1 MQYIKILIVLSHLL
15 HPLGELELRDGG
27 GRAVCVDQVRDERP
41 VLLVAL
47 VLSEIKLTMYF
58 GFKIGQFSCGC

>member
-1 MQYIKILIVLSHLL
+1 MLNHLL

-47 VLSEIKLTMYF
+47 VLSEIKLRKEIQQTIS
-58 GFKIGQFSCGC
+58 KS

>member
-1 MQYIKILIVLSHLL
+1 MQYIKIIIVLSHLL

-47 VLSEIKLTMYF
+47 VLSEIKFIKFQTTQSCF
-58 GFKIGQFSCGC
+58 GY